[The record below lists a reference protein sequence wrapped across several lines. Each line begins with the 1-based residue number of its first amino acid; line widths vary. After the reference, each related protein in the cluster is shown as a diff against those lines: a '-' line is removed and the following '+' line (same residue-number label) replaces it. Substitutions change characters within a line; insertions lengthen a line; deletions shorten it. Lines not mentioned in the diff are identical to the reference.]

1 MSHFIIALQIETGD
15 FTIAVLCDVQEILRL
30 FFSTSNPTGR
40 GEKKEGTNRL

>member
-30 FFSTSNPTGR
+30 FFSVSSR
-40 GEKKEGTNRL
+40 GEMAVIIVCQ